1 MAIFNSY
8 VKLPEGTQYMK
19 IWKSHQYRS
28 SSLENPDFHI
38 LLLECLPSNVAIK
51 EKTKL
56 QLPCQFQVVL
66 LGNQG
71 RCSLTAR
78 LCQRIHHRIWRFSR
92 DPQVFSEII
101 QSCGKRLGPNHPNHG
116 KSGGKVLR
124 FLGADSNKQTAKWIP
139 GEMMTG
145 PLHCLTS
152 LPLPEVLWG
161 HTFWVPDSRLCFAAP
176 NPSHIK
182 V

>member
-1 MAIFNSY
+1 MVIFNSY

-19 IWKSHQYRS
+19 IWKSHQCRS

-78 LCQRIHHRIWRFSR
+78 LCQRIHHRIWRFGR

-116 KSGGKVLR
+116 ILMVRS
-124 FLGADSNKQTAKWIP
+124 
-139 GEMMTG
+139 
-145 PLHCLTS
+145 
-152 LPLPEVLWG
+152 WG
-161 HTFWVPDSRLCFAAP
+161 FWVLIQTNKRPSGFPGRWLPDPFIASQASPCQRCRGE
-176 NPSHIK
+176 
-182 V
+182 